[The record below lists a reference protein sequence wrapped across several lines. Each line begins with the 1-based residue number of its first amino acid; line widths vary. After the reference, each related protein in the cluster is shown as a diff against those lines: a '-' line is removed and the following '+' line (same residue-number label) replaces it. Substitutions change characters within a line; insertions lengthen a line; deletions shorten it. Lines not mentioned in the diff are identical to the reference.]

1 MNIQPRPDQELKI
14 QEAMKSGLIKYET
27 DILDIGLVTL
37 FKNKQEESI
46 TDIVDRL
53 ANFGKM
59 RKLSLGNSTI
69 KELINE
75 GRL

>member
-46 TDIVDRL
+46 TEIVDRL
-53 ANFGKM
+53 ANFGKI
-59 RKLSLGNSTI
+59 RKLSLENLTI

-75 GRL
+75 GRP